1 MIRHESIAGPSDTA
15 ASRPH
20 SLPPLVILGASARA
34 LARSAAQAGWEPYA
48 ADLFCD
54 LDLQATARQAVQVSA
69 GYPSSLASAAAG
81 FPSAA
86 PWCYTGALENH
97 PDLVDR
103 IAKTR
108 PLAGNAGDILRR
120 LRDPVALQSAAAD
133 AGLAFPETLLS
144 PRGLPEDGTFLLK
157 PLAGAGGRGIRPWTQ
172 SLAADPTHGLLR
184 AGRTHAWQRL
194 TVGLPSSAA
203 YCLSP
208 GKPQLLGCARQ
219 LVGEAWCHADRFAWC
234 GAVVSSPAV
243 SGPAHE
249 RLAARLEP
257 LGEVLAERFR
267 AVGRVGIDLL
277 VAAAGLVTVVAAN
290 PRPTASMEL
299 YERSGAGSIAGRHLA
314 ACG

>member
-108 PLAGNAGDILRR
+108 PLAGNAGAILRR
-120 LRDPVALQSAAAD
+120 LREPVRYSRR
-133 AGLAFPETLLS
+133 PP
-144 PRGLPEDGTFLLK
+144 PRG
-157 PLAGAGGRGIRPWTQ
+157 W
-172 SLAADPTHGLLR
+172 
-184 AGRTHAWQRL
+184 
-194 TVGLPSSAA
+194 
-203 YCLSP
+203 
-208 GKPQLLGCARQ
+208 
-219 LVGEAWCHADRFAWC
+219 
-234 GAVVSSPAV
+234 
-243 SGPAHE
+243 
-249 RLAARLEP
+249 
-257 LGEVLAERFR
+257 RFR
-267 AVGRVGIDLL
+267 KRCSRRGDC
-277 VAAAGLVTVVAAN
+277 
-290 PRPTASMEL
+290 PKTARFS
-299 YERSGAGSIAGRHLA
+299 
-314 ACG
+314 